1 MVTDLTQREH
11 EILVELIT
19 RELGELG
26 TEIRHTDDRELREEL
41 RERRQDLRQLLERFE
56 GVHPAP

>member
-1 MVTDLTQREH
+1 MVTDLTHREH

-26 TEIRHTDDRELREEL
+26 TEIRHTEDRELRP
-41 RERRQDLRQLLERFE
+41 ERRACNRFFRQS
-56 GVHPAP
+56 